1 MNPRLTEELHS
12 SMEQFTEQVVVP
24 SGLARSAYV
33 RWRKRRVMNRAAAAA
48 AAAVVAVAAIGG
60 AAADSR
66 TTVHGK
72 AVGGKAV
79 GGKAV
84 GANAHAQDAAY
95 VVTRVEKALTAVGRG
110 NNIFFSRSVTTGS
123 GAGYTLA
130 WNTRDRF
137 NEMEYT
143 SSGRL
148 WFSLTVTRVRDGLRE
163 LVVQYLHQMVGHQL
177 VTGAGTLRGCS
188 SAADMLQTIGLDPND
203 LTNWP
208 ATVRVLVG
216 CKLITAAGHQRDGL
230 ISFTAPQPGFPGSMT
245 LLVNASTFL
254 PSRMMVTYTGPGQQ
268 SQTTTV
274 FGSLPP
280 TRANLAHLSAPV
292 PAGFAQ
298 VYLAP
303 EAAGNS
309 ADGNQDAWLFG
320 Q

>member
-1 MNPRLTEELHS
+1 MSPQLTEELRS
-12 SMEQFTEQVVVP
+12 SMEQFTEQVVMP

-33 RWRKRRVMNRAAAAA
+33 RWRKRRAMTRAAAAA
-48 AAAVVAVAAIGG
+48 AAAVVAVAAIAG

-66 TTVHGK
+66 TTVHGR

-79 GGKAV
+79 GG
-84 GANAHAQDAAY
+84 NAHAQDAAY
-95 VVTRVEKALTAVGRG
+95 VVTRVEEALTAVGRG
-110 NNIFFSRSVTTGS
+110 NNIFFSRTTTTGS
-123 GAGYTLA
+123 NAGYTLA

-148 WFSLTVTRVRDGLRE
+148 FFSLTVTRVPDGLRE

-177 VTGAGTLRGCS
+177 VTGVGTLRGCS
-188 SAADMLQTIGLDPND
+188 SAADMLQTIGLNPND

-208 ATVRVLVG
+208 ATIRVMIG
-216 CKLITAAGHQRDGL
+216 CRLITAAGHQRAGF
-230 ISFTAPQPGFPGSMT
+230 IRFTAPQPGFPGSMA

-254 PSRMMVTYTGPGQQ
+254 PSRMVVTYTGPGQK

-280 TRANLAHLSAPV
+280 TRANLAHLSAPM

-298 VYLAP
+298 VYSPP
-303 EAAGNS
+303 EAASNS
-309 ADGNQDAWLFG
+309 ADGNQDAWLFS